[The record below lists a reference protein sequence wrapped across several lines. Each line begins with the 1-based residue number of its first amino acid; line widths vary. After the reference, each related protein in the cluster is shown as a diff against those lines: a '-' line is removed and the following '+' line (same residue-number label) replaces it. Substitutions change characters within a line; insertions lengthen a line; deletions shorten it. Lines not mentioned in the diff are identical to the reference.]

1 MFCEVTLLRKRGKRL
16 KLSELAP
23 PVRGRLSYDYRN
35 DSNPMRIRK
44 VFDLMET
51 GSHTVPTNAGMLIE
65 PVLLEITERGMIWRG
80 YEIEPC
86 GDGIYALLNH
96 FLTYC
101 AVNAQY
107 CVNSNGLLSF
117 S

>member
-80 YEIEPC
+80 YEIEAC
-86 GDGIYALLNH
+86 GDGIFEHVQLWLIR
-96 FLTYC
+96 
-101 AVNAQY
+101 QI
-107 CVNSNGLLSF
+107 G
-117 S
+117 